1 MAPVVGAPTVTP
13 VGAGHGSLSA
23 AAKPV
28 ISDTD
33 DTIFGIPKWAL
44 AVAAGSAV
52 ALGLAY
58 YVLSA
63 PNEKGKKGGKRKKDK
78 STKNKATSD
87 STVSSTTSTPV
98 KPKEKGQKVDENKV
112 IVEDVGEEEEV
123 VSNIYAILITFQ
135 PELQQNAPILK
146 WTPKSTYKL
155 ILLSLRSFPAS
166 GSVGQSDILQE

>member
-28 ISDTD
+28 TSEIASSTN
-33 DTIFGIPKWAL
+33 DTIFGIPKWAF

-63 PNEKGKKGGKRKKDK
+63 PDEKGKKGGKRKKDK

-98 KPKEKGQKVDENKV
+98 KLKEKGQKVDENKV

-135 PELQQNAPILK
+135 PELQQ
-146 WTPKSTYKL
+146 Y
-155 ILLSLRSFPAS
+155 
-166 GSVGQSDILQE
+166 